1 MDVKSIDFDLINYHA
16 GETLQFYWDIRL
28 CMLASRTVSS
38 DSIEDKME
46 SAKKCEKILEKFAF
60 DMKINESHK
69 IINDFISTISINRAL
84 ELLGIEYNSNVNFYE
99 YSLSFLSNKQSK
111 KRNFDS
117 YGFKKIN
124 DIRLLC
130 VIVRHFATYLA
141 GFDLTSYF
149 ERKITFLE
157 EYKEKLNEVLE
168 LNTHWILSSNT
179 NEDYHNIING
189 DSNLNPI
196 VIDLKIN
203 TLKNELITKRD
214 DETKR
219 ERILLSEIAK
229 SLLAHK
235 KNNIAKILTLISAS
249 PILNN
254 YIDPRTI
261 SRIVKKTKE
270 NKEKKDNFLIYYN
283 EIISENKNKIK
294 ELEISQRYFTLA
306 YKRRGQ
312 YVNPLSSRKN
322 LLIHKFKYE
331 LENL

>member
-16 GETLQFYWDIRL
+16 RKTLRFYWDIRL

-84 ELLGIEYNSNVNFYE
+84 ELLGIEYNSNVDFYE
-99 YSLSFLSNKQSK
+99 YSLSFLSNIQSK

-117 YGFKKIN
+117 YGFKQIN

-130 VIVRHFATYLA
+130 TIVSRFAAYLA

-196 VIDLKIN
+196 VIDSKIN

-219 ERILLSEIAK
+219 ERVLLSEIAK
-229 SLLAHK
+229 SLLTHK
-235 KNNIAKILTLISAS
+235 KNNITRVLTLISAS

-270 NKEKKDNFLIYYN
+270 SKEKEDNSLIHYN

-294 ELEISQRYFTLA
+294 ELEISQRYSTLA
-306 YKRRGQ
+306 YKRGRQ
-312 YVNPLSSRKN
+312 YVNPLSSRRN